1 MEKSIIQYAAIDDTS
16 YTDKMDVE
24 TQHQAHHKLSNSNKF
39 QRNASFFSTNLS
51 VLVIYLE
58 LALAGNIWVKLS
70 SPFKLAFIAN

>member
-24 TQHQAHHKLSNSNKF
+24 TQHQAHHKLSHSNKF
-39 QRNASFFSTNLS
+39 QRTASAFSTNLS

-70 SPFKLAFIAN
+70 LPFKLAIIAD